1 MTVTTAPVDVIEYPA
16 EPAPEAAAEIDPVTA
31 RVIAGSLDGIALEIG
46 HKLARMSHSS
56 IIRESEDFGAALLDA
71 RGRQIC
77 ECALSTPLQL
87 GPMPGYLEGLRRAL
101 AERGEEIEEGD
112 VIMHNS
118 PYYGASHEPDV
129 GFCLPIYWQGE
140 LVGFSFTTAHH
151 LDLGAMTPGSCGIV
165 DAVDA
170 FAEGLQF
177 KAIKVY
183 QRGVRNDP
191 VWHILRDNVRAP
203 ELVVGDFEAQVA
215 ACRIGADR
223 YRELLDR
230 YGAELVEAACDD
242 LLGYSERMM
251 RKEIAALPDGSYSA
265 EGYIDGFEDDPD
277 PGKRDLPIKVTVTV
291 EGETMT
297 VDLTGTAPQISDR
310 SINMPFVGTVDV
322 SVYVTLRSILLD
334 SATHEYV
341 PQNSGLVR
349 PIRVVA
355 ERGSLANPTFPC
367 ATIARFCPGN
377 IVADTLMR
385 ALWQICPDKVSAG
398 IGNMKV
404 LAYSGVV
411 DESYW
416 VYMDITEGSYGGRQG
431 MDGVD
436 AVDVLYANTRNNPIE
451 DIEAHFPLRV
461 ARYELRTDRSGPGR
475 WRGGMGSIRDI
486 EFVAPTHLSLEG
498 DGGRHPPLGAFGGGE
513 GTPGAVTYRVN
524 GSTDELRL
532 PSKFQSRWAE
542 PGDVLRTISPCG
554 GGFGNP
560 LERDPE
566 RVLDD
571 VLDGH
576 VSAESARDQY
586 GVVVDLEREIV
597 DTDQTA
603 HLRAEL
609 ARTEKEEG
617 P

>member
-1 MTVTTAPVDVIEYPA
+1 MALTTPPVDIIEYA
-16 EPAPEAAAEIDPVTA
+16 TEAAAESSTKIDPVTA
-31 RVIAGSLDGIALEIG
+31 RVIAGALDGIALEMG

-87 GPMPGYLEGLRRAL
+87 GPMPGYLAGIRRAF
-101 AERGEEIEEGD
+101 AERGEDFEEGD
-112 VIMHNS
+112 VVLHNS

-129 GFCLPIYWQGE
+129 GFCVPIYWRGE

-170 FAEGLQF
+170 YAEGLQF

-183 QRGVRNDP
+183 QRGVKNEP
-191 VWHILRDNVRAP
+191 VWQILRDNVRAP
-203 ELVVGDFEAQVA
+203 DMVVGDFEAQVA
-215 ACRIGADR
+215 ACHIGAER

-230 YGAELVEAACDD
+230 YGSELIEAACDD
-242 LLGYSERMM
+242 LLNYSERMM
-251 RKEIAALPDGSYSA
+251 RKEISALPDGTYSA

-277 PGKRDLPIKVTVTV
+277 PSKRDLKIKVTVTV
-291 EGETMT
+291 EGDTMT
-297 VDLTGTAPQISDR
+297 VDLTGTARQISDK

-322 SVYVTLRSILLD
+322 AVYVTLRSILLD

-349 PIRVVA
+349 PIRVIA

-367 ATIARFCPGN
+367 STIARFCPGN

-385 ALWQICPDKVSAG
+385 ALWEICPDKVCAG
-398 IGNMKV
+398 VGNMKV

-411 DESYW
+411 DENYW
-416 VYMDITEGSYGGRQG
+416 VYMDITEGSYGGRLR
-431 MDGVD
+431 MDGID
-436 AVDVLYANTRNNPIE
+436 AIDVLYANTRNNPIE

-461 ARYELRTDRSGPGR
+461 ARYELRTDKSGPGR

-486 EFVAPTHLSLEG
+486 EFVALTHMSLEG
-498 DGGRHPPLGAFGGGE
+498 DGSRHAPPGAFGGGD
-513 GTPGAVTYRVN
+513 GTTGAVTYREA
-524 GSTDELRL
+524 GSDHDSEL
-532 PSKFQSRWAE
+532 PSKFQSRWGQ
-542 PGDVLRTISPCG
+542 PGDRIRTISPCG

-560 LERDPE
+560 LERDPQ
-566 RVLDD
+566 RVLSD
-571 VLDGH
+571 VLDEH
-576 VSAESARDQY
+576 VSVDSARAHY
-586 GVVVDLEREIV
+586 GVAIDLERGEV
-597 DTDQTA
+597 NEEETA
-603 HLRAEL
+603 RLRSERSSRA
-609 ARTEKEEG
+609 